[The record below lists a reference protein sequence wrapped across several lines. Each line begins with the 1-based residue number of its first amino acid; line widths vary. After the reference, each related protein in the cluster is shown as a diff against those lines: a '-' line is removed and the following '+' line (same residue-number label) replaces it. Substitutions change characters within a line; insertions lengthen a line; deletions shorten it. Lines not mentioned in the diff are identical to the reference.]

1 MGVAETS
8 GGRAGA
14 GQGSVGRWWAQP
26 YPLVERVELSVAPL
40 HDVSAPAAQHL
51 HSEHLVDAGGQ
62 PGARQTR
69 REGAGGPAP
78 GDAPSPPSARRS
90 TKRPGSAAAL
100 QGPSHAPTHLGT
112 LPGAVSPSGAGTAVG
127 RASKPQRPETLG
139 RVSPDRL
146 GRRSPECGVPIAFGA
161 GKFGGSPRPFP
172 STVPAHHV
180 AFLGP
185 HRRDVNFQHQR
196 AARSRTLG
204 KRTLDPCGPAPPPRA
219 CRPRPGRSRAPP
231 GPARGRLGWTP
242 GGGKQARPFEPSGTA
257 VRGDLSAER
266 HPFVNVSTF
275 IECPV
280 IARIAG

>member
-1 MGVAETS
+1 MVGTALPACGARGTLCSASARRVCARGTAPPLGTP
-8 GGRAGA
+8 GGRRRA
-14 GQGSVGRWWAQP
+14 S
-26 YPLVERVELSVAPL
+26 RVRVR
-40 HDVSAPAAQHL
+40 
-51 HSEHLVDAGGQ
+51 
-62 PGARQTR
+62 PGARAQAAPLPATPPAHPPPA
-69 REGAGGPAP
+69 EAQSGLGAPLLSRDPPTLPHTWGLCPVQSVPQEP
-78 GDAPSPPSARRS
+78 GPPSAGLANPSAQKPS
-90 TKRPGSAAAL
+90 TGCPPTAWAAA
-100 QGPSHAPTHLGT
+100 
-112 LPGAVSPSGAGTAVG
+112 
-127 RASKPQRPETLG
+127 
-139 RVSPDRL
+139 L

-196 AARSRTLG
+196 AARSQTLG

-275 IECPV
+275 IECAV